1 MKLVGCILVAGVLG
15 VLAFIG
21 PIGWY
26 ALTAIVVGVIFRSFW
41 LLKEIHQHAVPVDP
55 YDGVKD
61 AYERYILEREEREK
75 QEQNG

>member
-1 MKLVGCILVAGVLG
+1 MKLVGCILVAGILG
-15 VLAFIG
+15 ILAFTG

-26 ALTAIVVGVIFRSFW
+26 MLAAIIVGVIFRSFW
-41 LLKEIHQHAVPVDP
+41 LLKEIHQHTVPVDA

-75 QEQNG
+75 SEQDG